1 MFSLFRER
9 QRDKKRVRDRDT
21 EGGVECGCGS
31 PLTVRRGWIGGA
43 LVCLVYLVCELS
55 FFIYLRFV

>member
-31 PLTVRRGWIGGA
+31 PLTEGGG
-43 LVCLVYLVCELS
+43 LEGLWCVLCILCVNFHSL
-55 FFIYLRFV
+55 FI

>member
-21 EGGVECGCGS
+21 EGGVECGCRS
-31 PLTVRRGWIGGA
+31 PLTEGVDWKGFG
-43 LVCLVYLVCELS
+43 VSCVSCV
-55 FFIYLRFV
+55 